1 MAVPPPPQAQPAKLP
16 RPASLAHSAPSPEAE
31 ADASAAGAARGLDP
45 AFVRLRVDRAKR
57 VNAALSL
64 PSEDEQSPDGRRS
77 DGRAA
82 VMIPSTSQKVLRA
95 HLAPRSPDTTIAWVV
110 DLAFPQVLLDRLN
123 RAKTTNAALATDE
136 ESSSTRGLVL
146 SQRLADAE
154 ERLLA
159 AGSPAMRGG
168 SPRVAPEPATGSEGT
183 SASSGRD
190 SGPSDRSG
198 GVGPRDGAMP
208 RPPRQFMSP
217 RPPSSPVPVG
227 RAELQRVDRV

>member
-1 MAVPPPPQAQPAKLP
+1 MTPLRRFIAALVWVGAV
-16 RPASLAHSAPSPEAE
+16 SLFVGCEGFFETPHSAVEA
-31 ADASAAGAARGLDP
+31 G
-45 AFVRLRVDRAKR
+45 
-57 VNAALSL
+57 
-64 PSEDEQSPDGRRS
+64 
-77 DGRAA
+77 
-82 VMIPSTSQKVLRA
+82 
-95 HLAPRSPDTTIAWVV
+95 
-110 DLAFPQVLLDRLN
+110 
-123 RAKTTNAALATDE
+123 NAALATDE